1 MFDFEYFIRRKDVVK
16 RWIDTNLAK
25 GLLEDAKDRFPFGE
39 KILDEKPKYAFENAY
54 EAVRELADAL
64 LALEG
69 WKSFSHEASISFLQK
84 FSDLSKTELEI
95 LDGIRKKRNDSKY
108 YGKTVDKNQ
117 AVEDIKFLK
126 KIFEKLIKIL
136 SAKLK

>member
-1 MFDFEYFIRRKDVVK
+1 MFDFQYFIREKDVVK

-25 GLLEDAKDRFPFGE
+25 GLMEDAEDRFPFGE
-39 KILDEKPKYAFENAY
+39 EILSKKPKYAFENAY

-84 FSDLSKTELEI
+84 FSEFNKIELEI
-95 LDGIRKKRNDSKY
+95 LDKIRKKRNDSKY
-108 YGKTVDKNQ
+108 YGKIIDKNQ
-117 AVEDIKFLK
+117 AEEDIKFLK
-126 KIFEKLIKIL
+126 KIFDKLIKIL
-136 SAKLK
+136 NIKLK